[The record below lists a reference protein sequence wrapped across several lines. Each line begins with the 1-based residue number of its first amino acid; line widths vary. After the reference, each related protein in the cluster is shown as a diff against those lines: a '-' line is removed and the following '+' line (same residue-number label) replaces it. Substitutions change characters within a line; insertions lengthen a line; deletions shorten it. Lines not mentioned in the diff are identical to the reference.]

1 MVRISSHVLA
11 WATFAGNICATLR
24 VGEWPGSSGAIAGDA
39 LRILHTLTP
48 PSTQHKFI
56 FFELRESGGSAIR
69 QSVAQGASN
78 LKEDFFVPC
87 QEKVKGNVIP
97 PSTDHAV
104 SCNNYNWDW
113 TIGLHSNSIAAFAG
127 HFYWHDLGQ
136 LSGAFL
142 SVRDHLSGDFPSS
155 FRYSEVEPA
164 YSCLVVV
171 RDPLSRFESCYN
183 ERLSEAFDHRSI
195 ADLRPFELDDALTNF
210 TDGLHGCNNEIARF
224 LSPNGW
230 GDQKVN
236 DGDLSEDLILETK
249 RRLSSCVI
257 GNVVADCKSTERV
270 IQRSFPWIPFQCDQN
285 NGNPSDIEK
294 KEMPA
299 WAYRAILKKNALD
312 VELYNHAMEVFAAQL
327 QL

>member
-1 MVRISSHVLA
+1 MVCISSHVLV

-24 VGEWPGSSGAIAGDA
+24 VGEWPRSSGAIAGDA

-48 PSTQHKFI
+48 PSTQRKFI
-56 FFELRESGGSAIR
+56 FFDLRESGGSAIR
-69 QSVAQGASN
+69 QCVAQGASK
-78 LKEDFFVPC
+78 LHEAFFVPC
-87 QEKVKGNVIP
+87 HEKVEGNVIP

-113 TIGLHSNSIAAFAG
+113 TIGLHSNNIAAFAG

-142 SVRDHLSGDFPSS
+142 SVRDHLRGASPSS
-155 FRYSEVEPA
+155 YRYAELEPA
-164 YSCLVVV
+164 YSCLVIV

-183 ERLSEAFDHRSI
+183 ERLSEAFNHRSI
-195 ADLRPFELDDALTNF
+195 ADLRPLELDDALTNF

-236 DGDLSEDLILETK
+236 DGDLSEDLVLETK

-257 GNVVADCKSTERV
+257 GNVVADCNSTQSV
-270 IQRSFPWIPFQCDQN
+270 IQRFFPWISFQCDKN
-285 NGNPSDIEK
+285 HGNPSGMEN
-294 KEMPA
+294 KEIPA
-299 WAYRAILKKNALD
+299 WAKQAILKKNALD